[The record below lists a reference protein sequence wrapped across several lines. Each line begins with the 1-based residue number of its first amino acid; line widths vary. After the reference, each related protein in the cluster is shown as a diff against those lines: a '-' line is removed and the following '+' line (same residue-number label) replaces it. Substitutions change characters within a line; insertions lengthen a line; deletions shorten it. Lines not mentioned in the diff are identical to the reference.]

1 MSARALRA
9 EWTKTR
15 TAPGTFW
22 LLLGA
27 VAVTVAVSGLAVAA
41 SSCRS
46 LTATCQADP
55 ARLSLT
61 GAEFGQAVV
70 AVLAVLAIS
79 TEFDTGMIRVTF
91 AALPGRCVVLAAKAV
106 VLAGLACRPP

>member
-1 MSARALRA
+1 M
-9 EWTKTR
+9 WTKTR

-55 ARLSLT
+55 QARLSLT
-61 GAEFGQAVV
+61 CGAEFGQA
-70 AVLAVLAIS
+70 
-79 TEFDTGMIRVTF
+79 
-91 AALPGRCVVLAAKAV
+91 
-106 VLAGLACRPP
+106 